1 MGRRGRGDDRAEGK
15 AGLRIKEIVVDDSKR
30 NFGGEVAI

>member
-1 MGRRGRGDDRAEGK
+1 MGRRGRGDDRAERK

-30 NFGGEVAI
+30 NFGGKVAI